1 MHLSKLAF
9 VSYSQVR
16 PKLDLNKK
24 FSRRLEGSLPLQIA
38 LIDLV
43 PAKQIIPIVYWAG
56 RTERRA
62 VLAGVE
68 SQR

>member
-1 MHLSKLAF
+1 MHLSKLAL

-24 FSRRLEGSLPLQIA
+24 LSRRLEGSLPLQIA

-43 PAKQIIPIVYWAG
+43 PAKQIIPVHWAT
-56 RTERRA
+56 RIERLA